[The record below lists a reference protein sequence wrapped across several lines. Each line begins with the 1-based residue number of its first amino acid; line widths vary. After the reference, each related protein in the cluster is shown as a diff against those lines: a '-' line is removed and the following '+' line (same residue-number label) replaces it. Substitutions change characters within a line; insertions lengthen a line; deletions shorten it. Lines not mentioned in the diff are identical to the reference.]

1 MNCNCNRFHLLTID
15 LMDRDNRHRSD
26 LVQYNI
32 EGLYSL
38 KSLHLRA
45 NTEKIHF
52 SIKNLPLLINLSFYS
67 RSNHTLGLEIL

>member
-1 MNCNCNRFHLLTID
+1 
-15 LMDRDNRHRSD
+15 MDRVNRHRSD

-38 KSLHLRA
+38 KSLNLRA

-52 SIKNLPLLINLSFYS
+52 SIKNLPLLINLSYYS